1 MWKDTLPL
9 PKKICLA
16 LMAVGIALSQWQ
28 AIALY
33 VLTGNMLAQ
42 YIPGIG
48 LLFVIIGVAIYKL
61 LSLKEAVINEA
72 AGLKPS

>member
-1 MWKDTLPL
+1 
-9 PKKICLA
+9 
-16 LMAVGIALSQWQ
+16 
-28 AIALY
+28 
-33 VLTGNMLAQ
+33 MLAQ